1 MRKKLFLILV
11 LFASVAVA
19 RQPFKG
25 KFYNQEYSSNL
36 FIDLYEESI
45 VVPGMEMFGPMNGYL
60 KGGIYGVWTITS
72 FTLSDDDATATI
84 RLSNDLGSETQEVSL
99 VLLND
104 STLSFEQQGSIVIK
118 KAVNKKLVKTE
129 RKLTFVRK

>member
-1 MRKKLFLILV
+1 MLLFLV
-11 LFASVAVA
+11 LFASIAA
-19 RQPFKG
+19 AQQPFKG
-25 KFYNQEYSSNL
+25 KFYNETYNANL

-45 VVPGMEMFGPMNGYL
+45 EVPGMEMFGPMNGYL

-72 FTLSDDDATATI
+72 FLVSDDEASATI

-99 VLLND
+99 TFLND
-104 STLSFEQQGSIVIK
+104 STLSFEQQGGIVIK
-118 KAVNKKLVKTE
+118 KAVNKKLVKTD